1 MSPLLDARLTVG
13 HGRLVVARDVEVSV
27 EASEIC
33 AVVGPNGAGKTT
45 LLATIAGL
53 LPAISGSVAI
63 AGEPLAT
70 GSARRMSRAG
80 VTLVPDSR
88 ALFTTL
94 STLENLRVADRTGG
108 QAIAEVF
115 ELFPG
120 LRRKRKLE
128 AGRLSGGEQQM
139 LALGRALVQRPRVL
153 LIDEMS
159 MGLAPLVVESLAETI
174 RDLASNTA
182 MAVVLVEQ
190 HVHVALKVADQ
201 AIVLVHGDVVMQGP
215 ADELAA
221 NSDLDSAYLGS
232 LPAEPTPTTGSS

>member
-1 MSPLLDARLTVG
+1 VSPLLDARLTVG

-70 GSARRMSRAG
+70 GSA
-80 VTLVPDSR
+80 
-88 ALFTTL
+88 
-94 STLENLRVADRTGG
+94 LENLRVADRTGG

-174 RDLASNTA
+174 RDLASNA
-182 MAVVLVEQ
+182 GMAVVLVEQ

-201 AIVLVHGDVVMQGP
+201 AIVLVHGDVVMQGS

-232 LPAEPTPTTGSS
+232 LPAERTPNTGSS

>member
-1 MSPLLDARLTVG
+1 VSPLLEARLTVG
-13 HGRLVVARDVEVSV
+13 HGRLVVGRDIEVSV
-27 EASEIC
+27 RESEIC

-53 LPAISGSVAI
+53 LPAISGSVSI
-63 AGEPLAT
+63 AGEVLAT

-80 VTLVPDSR
+80 VTLVPDNR

-94 STLENLRVADRTGG
+94 TTLENLSVADRTGG
-108 QAIAEVF
+108 QAIDEVF

-120 LRRKRKLE
+120 LRAKQKLE

-139 LALGRALVQRPRVL
+139 LALGRALVQQPRVL

-159 MGLAPLVVESLAETI
+159 MGLAPLVVQSLVRTI
-174 RDLASNTA
+174 RDLASNTG

-190 HVHVALKVADQ
+190 HVNVALDAADQ
-201 AIVLVHGDVVMQGP
+201 AIVLVHGDVVMQG
-215 ADELAA
+215 AA
-221 NSDLDSAYLGS
+221 NEVAANPDLGSAYLGS
-232 LPAEPTPTTGSS
+232 VSTAHTPVVGS

>member
-1 MSPLLDARLTVG
+1 MSPLLEARLTVG
-13 HGRLVVARDVEVSV
+13 HGRLVVARDIEVSV
-27 EASEIC
+27 RESEIC

-53 LPAISGSVAI
+53 LPAISGSVSI
-63 AGEPLAT
+63 AGETLAT

-94 STLENLRVADRTGG
+94 STLDNLRVADRTGG
-108 QAIAEVF
+108 QAIEEVF

-120 LRRKRKLE
+120 LRAKRKLE

-139 LALGRALVQRPRVL
+139 LALGRALVQQPRVL

-159 MGLAPLVVESLAETI
+159 MGLAPLVVQSLVSTI
-174 RDLASNTA
+174 RDLASNTG

-190 HVHVALKVADQ
+190 HVNVALDAADQ
-201 AIVLVHGDVVMQGP
+201 AIVLVHGDVVMQGG
-215 ADELAA
+215 ADEVAA
-221 NSDLDSAYLGS
+221 NPDLDSAYLGS
-232 LPAEPTPTTGSS
+232 VPTAHAPIAGS

>member
-1 MSPLLDARLTVG
+1 MSPLLEARLTVG

-27 EASEIC
+27 GASEIC
-33 AVVGPNGAGKTT
+33 AVIGPNGAGKTT

-53 LPAISGSVAI
+53 LPALSGSVAI
-63 AGEPLAT
+63 AGERLAT

-108 QAIAEVF
+108 QAIDEVF

-120 LRRKRKLE
+120 LRDKRKLE
-128 AGRLSGGEQQM
+128 AGRLSGGEQQI

-159 MGLAPLVVESLAETI
+159 MGLAPLMVQSLAETI
-174 RDLASNTA
+174 RDLASNA
-182 MAVVLVEQ
+182 GMAVVLVEQ

-201 AIVLVHGDVVMQGP
+201 AIVLVHGDVVMQGS

-232 LPAEPTPTTGSS
+232 LPGGPNPATGIS